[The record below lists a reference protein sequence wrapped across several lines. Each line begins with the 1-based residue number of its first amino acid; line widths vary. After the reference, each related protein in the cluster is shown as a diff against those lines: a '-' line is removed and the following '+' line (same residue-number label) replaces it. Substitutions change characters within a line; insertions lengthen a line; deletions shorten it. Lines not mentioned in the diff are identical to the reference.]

1 MVKHV
6 DQIEKKAVEA
16 ELPLESFFVEDFENY
31 AAVHINQTIKDSTI
45 TQKQIY
51 DFQDKLLYEK
61 NIERVLNVHPSGNPP
76 DHPPTRTIFFIK
88 FK

>member
-16 ELPLESFFVEDFENY
+16 ELPLESLFIEDLEKY
-31 AAVHINQTIKDSTI
+31 AAVHINQTRTDSTI
-45 TQKQIY
+45 TSKQLY

-61 NIERVLNVHPSGNPP
+61 NVERVLNIHSKTDNPP
-76 DHPPTRTIFFIK
+76 TIFFIK